1 MRFGLPLMKNLL
13 TLLAKS
19 VFIPLQLPTASAKD
33 GATEKNIYESGM
45 TTLII
50 SNKEM
55 EDDMKIVKGL
65 EESGL
70 LIKGVS
76 ETIKSEDKEQ
86 KGRFLGLLSGTLG
99 VILLGNLLTGKVVI
113 RAGEGTVRGG

>member
-19 VFIPLQLPTASAKD
+19 VFIPLQLATASAKD